1 MINLIRN
8 FTICKTLIQRSS
20 FILKQKLH
28 SIRTIEIPN
37 MYLEECIWKNL
48 DKWHDTTALVCA
60 ETNRS
65 YTYLELYNKS
75 NSLAFFLHKLGTNKN
90 DTVAIILPNI
100 PEYAITL
107 LGTITAGLRITTI
120 NPLIPPGEIRKQIIL
135 TDTKLI
141 FTTRKL
147 DRVIRQTLQLSKLQI
162 PIITVK
168 TQDDD
173 ELLPNGA
180 INFDDILEKPSP
192 NIRFNLQR
200 NVNDT
205 VLILFSSGTTGYPK
219 AVELT
224 HKNLVSCLHQMSSK
238 EFDTL
243 YETNGSQQ
251 DVLPIILPMFHI
263 YGALYKLL
271 HGLLKGCKLI
281 SVQKFTS
288 TMFVNVLENHLPTV
302 ICLVPP
308 IFHMLLHNNRV
319 KESHFMKVRTIMT
332 GGAPLGASDIEAL
345 WEKVGREVNIV
356 QAYGLTEASS
366 LTHMQTA
373 CIKNGLKPGGV
384 GLLIPSTEAKI
395 RLQGTGKELSANQIG
410 EILLNGPQ
418 IMKGYYKNENANK
431 EAFTDDKWLITGDLG
446 YYDDDGHF
454 FITGRLKELIKV
466 KSFQVAP
473 AELEDLIREFPGV
486 DDIAVVGVPHSILGE
501 APKAFVVRK
510 RDSNVTSRSI
520 ENYVKQRV
528 VNYKQLVG
536 GVTFIDSIP
545 RSPSGKILRNQ
556 LKEMS

>member
-8 FTICKTLIQRSS
+8 FTKCKTLIQRSS

-28 SIRTIEIPN
+28 SLRTIEIPN
-37 MYLEECIWKNL
+37 MYVEECIWKNL
-48 DKWHDTTALVCA
+48 DKLYDKTALVSA

-75 NSLAFFLHKLGTNKN
+75 NSLAFFLHKLGTNKD
-90 DTVAIILPNI
+90 DTVAIILPNM

-107 LGTITAGLRITTI
+107 LGTITAGLRVTAI
-120 NPLIPPGEIRKQIIL
+120 NPLIPPGEISKQIIL

-147 DRVIRQTLQLSKLQI
+147 DHVLRQTLKMSKLQI
-162 PIITVK
+162 PIVTVK
-168 TQDDD
+168 TQ
-173 ELLPNGA
+173 LLPNGA
-180 INFDDILEKPSP
+180 INFDDILEKQSP
-192 NIRFNLQR
+192 NFRFNLQR
-200 NVNDT
+200 NMNDT

-224 HKNLVSCLHQMSSK
+224 HKNIVSCLHQMSSK

-243 YETNGSQQ
+243 CEANGFIIYQ
-251 DVLPIILPMFHI
+251 DVLPVVLPLFHV
-263 YGALYKLL
+263 YGIMYKLL

-281 SVQKFTS
+281 TVQKFTT
-288 TMFVNVLENHLPTV
+288 TMFINVLENYLPTV

-308 IFHMLLHNNRV
+308 IFHMLLNNNRV
-319 KESHFMKVRTIMT
+319 KESHFMKVRNIMT
-332 GGAPLGASDIEAL
+332 GAAPLGASHIEAL

-356 QAYGLTEASS
+356 QAYGLTECTS
-366 LTHMQTA
+366 LSHIQTT
-373 CIKNGLKPGGV
+373 CIKNGLKPGGI

-395 RLQGTGKELSANQIG
+395 RLQGIEKELSANQIG
-410 EILLNGPQ
+410 EILLRGPQ

-473 AELEDLIREFPGV
+473 AELEDLIRDHPDV

-510 RDSNVTSRSI
+510 RDSNVTPRSI
-520 ENYVKQRV
+520 ENYVKERV

-536 GVTFIDSIP
+536 GVSFIDSIP